1 MPDNKEQKND
11 MDRVLLSL
19 HSGTYGRTDDVV
31 GAFILADTLL
41 TKGIEVTILLRG
53 DGVYAAQAGQKPR
66 TIGLDS
72 HIDHLEAAVEMGAT
86 VLAVAQDLKVRNLT
100 QADLVEYAKSIDEK
114 EIAALMTQHQ
124 HWIPF

>member
-1 MPDNKEQKND
+1 MPDKEGTNGST
-11 MDRVLLSL
+11 RVLLSL

-53 DGVYAAQAGQKPR
+53 DGVYAAQVGQRPR
-66 TIGLDS
+66 TIGMDS
-72 HIDHLEAAVEMGAT
+72 HIDHMVAAVEMGAT
-86 VLAVAQDLKVRNLT
+86 VLAVAQDLAARNLT
-100 QADLVEYAKSIDEK
+100 QADLVEYAKAVDEK
-114 EIAALMTQHQ
+114 EIAALMALHQ

>member
-1 MPDNKEQKND
+1 MPNKEEKNGTS
-11 MDRVLLSL
+11 RVLLSL

-66 TIGLDS
+66 TIGMDS
-72 HIDHLEAAVEMGAT
+72 HIDHLQAAVEMGAT
-86 VLAVAQDLKVRNLT
+86 VLAVAQDLKARNLT
-100 QADLVEYAKSIDEK
+100 QEDLVEYAKPVDEK
-114 EIAALMTQHQ
+114 ELAALMAQHQ

>member
-1 MPDNKEQKND
+1 MPDKEEKNGTS
-11 MDRVLLSL
+11 RVLLSL

-41 TKGIEVTILLRG
+41 TKGIDVTILLRG
-53 DGVYAAQAGQKPR
+53 DGVYAAQAGQRPR

-86 VLAVAQDLKVRNLT
+86 VLAVAQDLKSRNLSKD
-100 QADLVEYAKSIDEK
+100 DLVEYAKVVDEK
-114 EIAALMTQHQ
+114 ELATLMAQHQ

>member
-1 MPDNKEQKND
+1 MPGKEEETGKG
-11 MDRVLLSL
+11 RVLLSL

-53 DGVYAAQAGQKPR
+53 DGVYAAQANQRPR

-86 VLAVAQDLKVRNLT
+86 VLAIAQDLKARNLT
-100 QADLVEYAKSIDEK
+100 QTDLVEYAKTIDEK
-114 EIAALMTQHQ
+114 ELGTLMAQHD

>member
-1 MPDNKEQKND
+1 MPNDKEEKNG
-11 MDRVLLSL
+11 MRRVLLSL

-53 DGVYAAQAGQKPR
+53 DGVYAAQTGQRPR
-66 TIGLDS
+66 TIGMDS
-72 HIDHLEAAVEMGAT
+72 HIDHLQAAVEMGAS
-86 VLAVAQDLKVRNLT
+86 VLVVAQDLKTRNMT
-100 QADLVEYAKSIDEK
+100 QEDLVEYAKTIDEK
-114 EIAALMTQHQ
+114 ELAALMVQHE